1 MNVFELLDELSSKP
15 KEEIEFALVS
25 LMLKKKIDFIN
36 VSNAYVAAL
45 KNSDEDK
52 LNKLIEAESCVLGA
66 FHHRLGGKKES
77 DQKTTQRCLY
87 LLNKSD
93 RFNMN
98 SLNEKYN
105 YDEEIGKQSSWYEQ
119 NKRTN
124 KWK

>member
-1 MNVFELLDELSSKP
+1 MNVFELLDELSSKS
-15 KEEIEFALVS
+15 KEEIEFALSS

-45 KNSDEDK
+45 KYSDEDK
-52 LNKLIEAESCVLGA
+52 LNKLIEAESCVLGL
-66 FHHRLGGKKES
+66 FHHKLGGKAES

-93 RFNMN
+93 RFNMQ

-119 NKRTN
+119 NKETN
-124 KWK
+124 RWK

>member
-1 MNVFELLDELSSKP
+1 MNVFELLDELSSKS
-15 KEEIEFALVS
+15 KEEIEFALTS
-25 LMLKKKIDFIN
+25 LMLKNKIDFIN

-45 KNSDEDK
+45 EHLNDDK
-52 LNKLIEAESCVLGA
+52 LNKLIEAESCVLGL
-66 FHHRLGGKKES
+66 FHHKLGGKKES

-93 RFNMN
+93 RFNMQ

-119 NKRTN
+119 NKETN
-124 KWK
+124 RWK